1 MLCQTVIIKY
11 YWGWGNCVKSLAL
24 FSGARRQSGCCQHCL
39 LICKISSE
47 LKMKMCCSP
56 GLWLNFL
63 SISLKCF
70 LYIAHVQMFC
80 LTFHC
85 VFFISHPFSTRIS
98 PCNTLC
104 NKPSLT
110 ASSIFKYSGNSP
122 SIDSAVLLQCK
133 REVLLILFGI
143 HVYAEMR
150 SVSAP
155 LVHFKMMT
163 E

>member
-1 MLCQTVIIKY
+1 MLCQSVIIKY

-24 FSGARRQSGCCQHCL
+24 FSGARRQSGCCQHHL
-39 LICKISSE
+39 LICKISSG

-56 GLWLNFL
+56 GLWLNLL

-80 LTFHC
+80 LTF
-85 VFFISHPFSTRIS
+85 VGFFISHPFSTPIS

-104 NKPSLT
+104 NKPSLS
-110 ASSIFKYSGNSP
+110 ASSVFKYSGNSS
-122 SIDSAVLLQCK
+122 SIDSAVSLQCK
-133 REVLLILFGI
+133 REVLLILFGM

-150 SVSAP
+150 STSAP
-155 LVHFKMMT
+155 LVHLKT
-163 E
+163 TAE